1 MNTAIQ
7 NQIKELN
14 RQVQVAYTNG
24 DSNKASQ
31 INQHIINLYDQLELD
46 RRTQELILGHIV
58 QPSVYTNYVI
68 DR

>member
-7 NQIKELN
+7 NQINELN
-14 RQVQVAYTNG
+14 RQVQAANRNG

-31 INQHIINLYDQLELD
+31 INQHIISLYDQLELD
-46 RRTQELILGHIV
+46 RRTQELLLGHIV
-58 QPSVYTNYVI
+58 QPSVYTHYVI